1 MVIWTQCVIFKLP
14 RRLHAFTQRV
24 FRSTCGYVYTIPIV
38 LLLRQ
43 RQNLLLD
50 DDARY
55 STSFLL
61 LPLNHKA
68 RKKHYLNDLKKVEYS
83 FFSIHTYHSLCILI
97 YLVILTYAKKSV
109 KFLSK
114 FGNTPRR
121 ALDQL
126 TCPVVAD
133 AGVRADCRRQR
144 ALDSRTRLCSGRDL
158 VLCAFPSGKL
168 NVLKAEKA
176 FE

>member
-83 FFSIHTYHSLCILI
+83 FSVYIPFFMHSNISCNINI
-97 YLVILTYAKKSV
+97 CKKIGKVPLEIWQHPPKSSRSAD
-109 KFLSK
+109 LPS
-114 FGNTPRR
+114 GGRR
-121 ALDQL
+121 
-126 TCPVVAD
+126 
-133 AGVRADCRRQR
+133 GG
-144 ALDSRTRLCSGRDL
+144 SGRL
-158 VLCAFPSGKL
+158 QTSEGARLSHATL
-168 NVLKAEKA
+168 QW
-176 FE
+176 

>member
-1 MVIWTQCVIFKLP
+1 MVIWTLCVIFKLP

-50 DDARY
+50 GDARY

-83 FFSIHTYHSLCILI
+83 FSVYIPFFMHSNISCNNNICKI
-97 YLVILTYAKKSV
+97 KSV

-158 VLCAFPSGKL
+158 VLCAFPSGKV